1 MSYVKAAAVLP
12 EELIAEIQKYI
23 QGEMIYI
30 PKPGAARRKWGETSG
45 GRKQID
51 ARNEEIRKAFRNG
64 KPVEVLAGEYFL
76 ANETIKKIVYSKQ
89 KSRQ

>member
-1 MSYVKAAAVLP
+1 M
-12 EELIAEIQKYI
+12 
-23 QGEMIYI
+23 
-30 PKPGAARRKWGETSG
+30 GETSG